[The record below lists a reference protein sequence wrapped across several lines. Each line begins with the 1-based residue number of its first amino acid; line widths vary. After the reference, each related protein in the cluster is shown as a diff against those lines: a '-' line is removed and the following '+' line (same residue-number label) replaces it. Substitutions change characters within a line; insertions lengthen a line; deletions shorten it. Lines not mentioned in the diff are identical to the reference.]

1 MSKHTEV
8 SIRRIDRELR
18 HALRPKDEKNRI
30 RSRKAALSELRELD
44 TTNWPFAAYWLRDW
58 FDDCLA
64 SGRTIV
70 KSASSYCGAVIKP
83 ILSES
88 MGLDFQSMDG
98 DEFAEF
104 YETILNFER
113 IKGRVDWKAGRLDQL
128 HRFGVERFNLQPL
141 PESLTTGNGS
151 SMVDARIVPERLF
164 LACRER
170 VCRDLGQDEEHREA
184 LWVYMTMTY
193 RGALRRCELV
203 KLLRQDINY
212 GDTVWLLIR
221 GNRFGTNKSRLFKVP
236 ISALLLGSE
245 RQRVHGFLSYHRPT
259 KKTARNLVFHESGL
273 FEGVWDANLISR
285 KVSEILEELAPGH
298 GLTLHNFRHTTLSR
312 LSLVIGGTERRIF
325 ELTPFDAAHRDEL
338 RRVLLKS
345 TPNGKDDYWCLA
357 SMPGHGSPAVTFRNY
372 IHTLDIQLHDTLT
385 SISTPWT
392 RNTVRNVAGT
402 THRVVNRWFETLDD
416 AAGMLPLNELD
427 NCTFA
432 SLAPFVSFVDADA
445 VSDGLGD
452 IDAFEELETDR
463 HRYNID
469 RAFQTLKIVYE
480 EDKDHLQVS
489 ADTGIPVNVIGDWLD
504 KVEII
509 SGLTTQRPR
518 KRPGKNVE
526 PIPMYR
532 HISTNRLDSVTPGKL
547 PRRPKFFRDHRDIPK
562 FIAAIEDASRGNRDA
577 LKALCRQWLTRMTT
591 SSAYLPIDSPEQLG
605 IFLSVLTPAISHAR
619 WRLVIRVPAD
629 VDTDACLN
637 KWRIHE
643 KLIVEASSRETR
655 NTRLY
660 PQGKGE
666 LYLRS
671 INEEEILKSKNIHNC
686 FNEEQEIRSA
696 GKFSSSLLRFGLFFA
711 TVVYFETWEV
721 REMAGLP
728 AVPEE
733 QLLFKV

>member
-1 MSKHTEV
+1 
-8 SIRRIDRELR
+8 
-18 HALRPKDEKNRI
+18 
-30 RSRKAALSELRELD
+30 
-44 TTNWPFAAYWLRDW
+44 
-58 FDDCLA
+58 
-64 SGRTIV
+64 
-70 KSASSYCGAVIKP
+70 
-83 ILSES
+83 
-88 MGLDFQSMDG
+88 
-98 DEFAEF
+98 
-104 YETILNFER
+104 
-113 IKGRVDWKAGRLDQL
+113 
-128 HRFGVERFNLQPL
+128 
-141 PESLTTGNGS
+141 
-151 SMVDARIVPERLF
+151 
-164 LACRER
+164 
-170 VCRDLGQDEEHREA
+170 
-184 LWVYMTMTY
+184 
-193 RGALRRCELV
+193 
-203 KLLRQDINY
+203 
-212 GDTVWLLIR
+212 
-221 GNRFGTNKSRLFKVP
+221 
-236 ISALLLGSE
+236 
-245 RQRVHGFLSYHRPT
+245 
-259 KKTARNLVFHESGL
+259 
-273 FEGVWDANLISR
+273 
-285 KVSEILEELAPGH
+285 
-298 GLTLHNFRHTTLSR
+298 
-312 LSLVIGGTERRIF
+312 
-325 ELTPFDAAHRDEL
+325 
-338 RRVLLKS
+338 
-345 TPNGKDDYWCLA
+345 
-357 SMPGHGSPAVTFRNY
+357 
-372 IHTLDIQLHDTLT
+372 
-385 SISTPWT
+385 
-392 RNTVRNVAGT
+392 
-402 THRVVNRWFETLDD
+402 
-416 AAGMLPLNELD
+416 
-427 NCTFA
+427 
-432 SLAPFVSFVDADA
+432 VSFVDADA